1 MLGKI
6 SILSAALFLAGS
18 AATRAEVYVGA
29 RYGAGLSMI
38 YFTPHQNEK
47 KGITPLNTAIAFR
60 YCNSEAQDYERYMN
74 LMVELAYGMR
84 GYSMDARPIVSSD
97 TAAGAKATRRS
108 HVLEL
113 PLVMQAHIPLYKNFK
128 LLITGV
134 AYGAYY
140 LKNTQK
146 YEVGGRQV
154 SETFSYDNFNGFEYG
169 VGGGLGF
176 GMSMDKT
183 DFIIDARYT
192 ASMSY
197 LYKPVAT
204 QTRFLYESMP
214 MQVVISFSV
223 MRKIF

>member
-1 MLGKI
+1 MLRKI
-6 SILSAALFLAGS
+6 YILPLAILLLGS
-18 AATRAEVYVGA
+18 ASARAEIYLGA

-47 KGITPLNTAIAFR
+47 RGITPLNAALAFR

-84 GYSMDARPIVSSD
+84 GYSMDTRPIASSD
-97 TAAGAKATRRS
+97 TAAGATATRRS

-113 PLVMQAHIPLYKNFK
+113 PLVMQAHIPVYKNFK

-146 YEVGGRQV
+146 YSVGERQV
-154 SETFSYDNFNGFEYG
+154 KETFSYDNFNGFEYG
-169 VGGGLGF
+169 VGGGLGV
-176 GMSMDKT
+176 GLSMDKT
-183 DFIIDARYT
+183 DFILDARYT

-197 LYKPVAT
+197 LYKPVAS
-204 QTRFLYESMP
+204 QARFLYESMP

-223 MRKIF
+223 MRKIW

>member
-1 MLGKI
+1 MAFL
-6 SILSAALFLAGS
+6 LAGS
-18 AATRAEVYVGA
+18 AATRAEMYVGA

-47 KGITPLNTAIAFR
+47 KGITPLNAAIAFR
-60 YCNSEAQDYERYMN
+60 YSNSEAQDYERYMN
-74 LMVELAYGMR
+74 LMVELAYGTR
-84 GYSMDARPIVSSD
+84 GYSMDVRPIVSSD
-97 TAAGAKATRRS
+97 STAGGTATRTS
-108 HVLEL
+108 QVLEL

-146 YEVGGRQV
+146 YEVNGRQV
-154 SETFSYDNFNGFEYG
+154 KETFAYDNFNGFEYG

-176 GMSMDKT
+176 GLSMDKT
-183 DFIIDARYT
+183 DFILDARYT

-197 LYKPVAT
+197 LYKPTAT